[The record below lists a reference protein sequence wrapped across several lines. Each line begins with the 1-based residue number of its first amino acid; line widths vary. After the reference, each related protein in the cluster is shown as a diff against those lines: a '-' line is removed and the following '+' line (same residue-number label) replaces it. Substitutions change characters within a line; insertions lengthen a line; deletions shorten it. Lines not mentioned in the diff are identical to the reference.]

1 MSKAVGK
8 KTIFHFP
15 FDIFHSLPFMR
26 LSDAVHP
33 AMI

>member
-1 MSKAVGK
+1 MSKAVSK

-15 FDIFHSLPFMR
+15 FDIFHLPFMR